1 MTHDLIIVG
10 GGPAGSACARET
22 AKAGLDVL
30 LLEKDEYPKR
40 KMCGGGFRA
49 SLSDLLDYDISPV
62 IEHETCGSHIYAP
75 SGLKVV
81 CSKPERTGYTV
92 KRELFDQFLVEKA
105 SEAGADV
112 RTGIEV
118 TDVQEGSTDVS
129 VTCRNGSTFSA
140 RYLVGADGVN
150 SRVARSTGIKPRWE
164 NKEVGLCIEAGVPMD
179 YDDIMQITQGPYEDS
194 KRICI
199 EIFFGGLQHAY
210 SWCFPK
216 KDEVSLGMGCLMPY
230 ATGLKSAW
238 AKFVSNFEELN
249 GIKVDIS
256 NAKAMRIPLAGPI
269 ENTITKRIMLIG
281 DSGGFV
287 SPATGEGIYYAI
299 ETGQMAARTV
309 ADIIQGKTVGV
320 DDYQKK
326 WKRTIGKQLKVS
338 NFLANLMFNSED
350 NMELVVQMAA
360 SDDYMRGRMVE
371 LIGGLKSYTELRKAI
386 MKRVITRHPLKGIR
400 LLV

>member
-10 GGPAGSACARET
+10 GGPGGSACAREA

-49 SLSDLLDYDISPV
+49 SLPDLLDFDISPV
-62 IEHETCGSHIYAP
+62 IEHETCGSNIYAP

-81 CSKPERTGYTV
+81 CSKPEVTGYTV
-92 KRELFDQFLVEKA
+92 KRELFDQFLNEKA

-129 VTCRNGSTFSA
+129 VSCRDGRTFSA

-164 NKEVGLCIEAGVPMD
+164 NKEIGLCIEAGVPMD

-194 KRICI
+194 KKVCI
-199 EIFFGGLQHAY
+199 EIFFGGLPHAY

-238 AKFVSNFEELN
+238 TKFVSKFEKLN

-256 NAKAMRIPLAGPI
+256 NAKAMRVPLAGPI
-269 ENTITKRIMLIG
+269 ETTITKRIMLIG
-281 DSGGFV
+281 DAGGFV

-309 ADIIQGKTVGV
+309 SDIVQGKVV
-320 DDYQKK
+320 DVKDYQKK

-338 NFLANLMFNSED
+338 NFLANMMFDSEA
-350 NMELVVQMAA
+350 NMEMVVQMAA
-360 SDDYMRGRMVE
+360 SDNYMRDRMVE
-371 LIGGLKSYTELRKAI
+371 LIGGLRSYTELRNAI
-386 MKRVITRHPLKGIR
+386 MKRVLTKHPMKGLR
-400 LLV
+400 LLF

>member
-1 MTHDLIIVG
+1 MTHDIIVVG
-10 GGPAGSACARET
+10 GGPGGAACAREA
-22 AKAGLDVL
+22 AKTGLDVL
-30 LLEKDEYPKR
+30 LLEKEEHPRR
-40 KMCGGGFRA
+40 KMCGGGFRVG
-49 SLSDLLDYDISPV
+49 LLDLLDYDISPV

-81 CSKPERTGYTV
+81 CSKPEITGYTI
-92 KRELFDQFLVEKA
+92 KRDLFDHFLLKKA
-105 SEAGADV
+105 SEAGAEV

-118 TDVQEGSTDVS
+118 TDVHEGSTDVS
-129 VTCRNGSTFSA
+129 VTCRDGSTFSA

-150 SRVARSTGIKPRWE
+150 SRVARSTGIKSRWAD
-164 NKEVGLCIEAGVPMD
+164 KEIGLCIEAGVPMD
-179 YDDIMQITQGPYEDS
+179 HDDIMRITQGPYEES
-194 KRICI
+194 KRVCV
-199 EIFFGGLQHAY
+199 EIFFGGLQHGY

-238 AKFVSNFEELN
+238 AKFVSKFEKLN

-256 NAKAMRIPLAGPI
+256 DAKAMRVPLAGPI
-269 ENTITKRIMLIG
+269 KTTITKRIMLIG

-287 SPATGEGIYYAI
+287 SPATGEGIFYAI
-299 ETGQMAARTV
+299 ETGQMAAGTV
-309 ADIIQGKTVGV
+309 SDIIQGKIDNV

-338 NFLANLMFNSED
+338 YFLANMMFNSD
-350 NMELVVQMAA
+350 ANMELVVQMAA
-360 SDDYMRGRMVE
+360 SDDFMKNRMVE
-371 LIGGLKSYTELRKAI
+371 LIGGLKSYTELRNAI

>member
-1 MTHDLIIVG
+1 MTHDIIIVG
-10 GGPAGSACARET
+10 GGPGGSACAREA

-49 SLSDLLDYDISPV
+49 SLPDLLDFDISPV
-62 IEHETCGSHIYAP
+62 IEHEACGSNIYAP

-81 CSKPERTGYTV
+81 CSKPEVTGYTV
-92 KRELFDQFLVEKA
+92 KRELFDKFLIEKA

-118 TDVQEGSTDVS
+118 TDVQEGSTDVRVS
-129 VTCRNGSTFSA
+129 CRDGSTFSA

-164 NKEVGLCIEAGVPMD
+164 NKEIGLCIEAGVPMD

-238 AKFVSNFEELN
+238 AKFVSNFEKLN

-256 NAKAMRIPLAGPI
+256 NAKAMRVPLAGPI
-269 ENTITKRIMLIG
+269 ETTITKRIILIG
-281 DSGGFV
+281 DSAGFV

-299 ETGQMAARTV
+299 ETGQMAAGTV
-309 ADIIQGKTVGV
+309 SDIIQGKIDNI
-320 DDYQKK
+320 DDYQTK

-338 NFLANLMFNSED
+338 NYLANLMFNSEN
-350 NMELVVQMAA
+350 NMEIVVQMAA
-360 SDDYMRGRMVE
+360 SDDYMRDWMVE
-371 LIGGLKSYTELRKAI
+371 LIGGLKPYTELRKAI
-386 MKRVITRHPLKGIR
+386 MKRVITKHPMKGLK
-400 LLV
+400 LLI